1 MTGRKYTT
9 KFRTKVVPEALKERS
24 SVAEPAQKYAVA
36 PPQISLWK
44 RDFLANADT
53 LFAKKGKSKQSS
65 QAAEEKD
72 QLLKAIGQL
81 KPLGSSPTMW
91 QVKV

>member
-65 QAAEEKD
+65 QADEEKD